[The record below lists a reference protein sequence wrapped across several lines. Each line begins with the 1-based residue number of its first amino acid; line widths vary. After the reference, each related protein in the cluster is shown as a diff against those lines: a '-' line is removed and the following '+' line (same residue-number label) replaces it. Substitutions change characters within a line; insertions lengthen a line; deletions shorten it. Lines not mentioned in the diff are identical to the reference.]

1 MMGNEK
7 NPARL
12 EDLIA
17 ASDGRLRDLG
27 AEIKHQRI
35 LQGLTAEEL
44 SQIAG
49 VPAAT
54 IMRMERDS
62 SGFQL
67 KTVERVC
74 RALEMR
80 VTIGTGKDG
89 AAG

>member
-1 MMGNEK
+1 MASDMRE
-7 NPARL
+7 PARIN
-12 EDLIA
+12 DLIA

-27 AEIKHQRI
+27 AAIKRQRI

-74 RALEMR
+74 RALGMSVR
-80 VTIGTGKDG
+80 IGERNGVKVE
-89 AAG
+89 

>member
-1 MMGNEK
+1 MGNE
-7 NPARL
+7 NSPARL
-12 EDLIA
+12 ADLIA

-27 AEIKHQRI
+27 AEIKRQRI

-49 VPAAT
+49 VPAAI

-74 RALEMR
+74 RALKMR

-89 AAG
+89 